1 MNLDSNQILE
11 FFKGTFLTDASSIRQ
26 KYFNAKAFAFD
37 WDGVFNDGYKN
48 EKGSS
53 FFSEIDSMGTN
64 LLRFN
69 HYLVTK
75 NMPVVAIIS
84 GEKND
89 AALSFASREHFD
101 AVYYKMADKTQALE
115 HLCSKYSLYA
125 SEIVWVFDDVND
137 LAVARK
143 AGLRLMISRP
153 ADSMLR
159 MFVKKHQ
166 LADYITASRGGQHA
180 VRELADLLIGLSG
193 AADETFTNRFEFSK
207 VYEKYLGLRNKP
219 EATFYSSVDSIVT
232 ELSPII

>member
-11 FFKGTFLTDASSIRQ
+11 FFKGTFLTDPSLIRQ
-26 KYFNAKAFAFD
+26 KYLNAKAFVFD

-53 FFSEIDSMGTN
+53 FYSEIDSMGTN

-69 HYLVTK
+69 YYFVTK
-75 NMPVVAIIS
+75 NLPVVAIIS

-101 AVYYKMADKTQALE
+101 AVYYKMTDKSQALE
-115 HLCSKYSLYA
+115 HFSDKYSLYP

-143 AGLRLMISRP
+143 AGVRLMVSRP
-153 ADSMLR
+153 ADSLLR
-159 MFVKKHQ
+159 IFVKRHQ
-166 LADYITASRGGQHA
+166 LADYITVSQGGQHA

-193 AADETFTNRFEFSK
+193 ASDETYSNRFEFSK
-207 VYEKYLGLRNKP
+207 VYQKYLDLRNKP
-219 EATFYSSVDSIVT
+219 ETIFYSSIESVVT
-232 ELSPII
+232 EQPPT